1 MKKINCDKILIMKE
15 REQCMNWWIPNFNV
29 NIYEMKY
36 RPKLGKL
43 ERIVYFVNR
52 ITNEGCYFTGIKS

>member
-1 MKKINCDKILIMKE
+1 MKKIKCDKILIMK
-15 REQCMNWWIPNFNV
+15 REQFMNRRIPNFNV
-29 NIYEMKY
+29 HIYVMKY

>member
-1 MKKINCDKILIMKE
+1 MKKIKCDKILIMK
-15 REQCMNWWIPNFNV
+15 REQFMNQRIPNFNV
-29 NIYEMKY
+29 HIYVMKY